1 MKYLLILMAIATVGL
16 SGCTDDGSVTKAKA
30 KEAETTVFDN
40 QLNVLDKTR
49 NIENVLQQSAD
60 ERQNEIGVE

>member
-16 SGCTDDGSVTKAKA
+16 SGCTDDGSVTKA

-60 ERQNEIGVE
+60 ERQNEISVE